1 MWNNG
6 DINSFCMLLIF
17 KLNHKTVVKCSVNHT
32 KNTQLAKIWKR
43 ELKINSSD
51 KLWHVW
57 KNGKPNEGILR
68 MKNDVFEIR
77 TVILVNL
84 LFEAQITFLM
94 SKKNFK
100 NNDHIF
106 KKIIVQ
112 LCTAKHFSLTITE
125 TQKLRYELRLAKTH
139 SAFSLPMVN
148 NRSRKIWIF

>member
-1 MWNNG
+1 
-6 DINSFCMLLIF
+6 
-17 KLNHKTVVKCSVNHT
+17 
-32 KNTQLAKIWKR
+32 
-43 ELKINSSD
+43 
-51 KLWHVW
+51 
-57 KNGKPNEGILR
+57 

-100 NNDHIF
+100 NNDHIL

-112 LCTAKHFSLTITE
+112 LCTAKYFSLTITE
-125 TQKLRYELRLAKTH
+125 SQKLRYELRLAKTH

-148 NRSRKIWIF
+148 NRSRKI